1 MSFLWESDQ
10 SFSCLEFYY
19 LIIWWEPVP
28 MGTPCA
34 EVTKGIGR
42 DFLVAGC
49 GSKKQIMEPK
59 PSFFVRIE

>member
-1 MSFLWESDQ
+1 
-10 SFSCLEFYY
+10 
-19 LIIWWEPVP
+19 